1 MIDSAS
7 TVLERELGRLIT
19 TDPELQAVFGSP
31 VPVFSYASE
40 TQSLPYIVYNE
51 TRLEAWDDDT
61 RQGGEHTVLISVRSA
76 GESEAFV
83 KNVLGRIRT
92 LWSRCEHRV
101 SLSPYTLVMVDFT
114 LADISQEADG
124 QAYRATAQYRAIT
137 GGH

>member
-7 TVLERELGRLIT
+7 AVLERELGKLIT
-19 TDPELQAVFGSP
+19 GDPELQAIFGTP
-31 VPVFSYASE
+31 VPVFSYVSE

-51 TRLEAWDDDT
+51 TRLESWDDDT
-61 RQGGEHTVLISVRSA
+61 RQGGEHTILISVRSA

-83 KNVLGRIRT
+83 KTVLARIRT

-101 SLSPYTLVMVDFT
+101 FLSPYTLVMVDFT
-114 LADISQEADG
+114 LADVAQEADG